1 MAAGDNRQRPVAAQ
15 FAGQLVLLL
24 VVVADGAEQ
33 QQLLFAARVPGLAGH
48 QLTRAQE
55 RYRTKN
61 RPRRTVAQRQD
72 KRGVAG
78 IGHHRRIQEG
88 ENVSRLVEGGN
99 RIVVSRQHHQPA
111 AGLLQLNDKAV
122 IQLARVARR

>member
-1 MAAGDNRQRPVAAQ
+1 M
-15 FAGQLVLLL
+15 
-24 VVVADGAEQ
+24 
-33 QQLLFAARVPGLAGH
+33 
-48 QLTRAQE
+48 
-55 RYRTKN
+55 
-61 RPRRTVAQRQD
+61 
-72 KRGVAG
+72 AG

-88 ENVSRLVEGGN
+88 ENVSRLVEGGD